1 MSDVCPVGVVRSPRS
16 AGEGSWG
23 GTVSRIELYEEVF
36 EPSATDGLDEFSHI
50 EVIYSFHEITEVCR
64 ESLHPRGNTS
74 WPRIGILAQRHPER
88 PNHLGLSVCELLHVD
103 GLKLT
108 VRELDAFDGSPVLD
122 IKPYRQAFAPRGEV
136 REPRWSRELMM
147 DYY

>member
-1 MSDVCPVGVVRSPRS
+1 MGRCSGRRSRLQVH
-16 AGEGSWG
+16 ERG
-23 GTVSRIELYEEVF
+23 GRVSRESQD
-36 EPSATDGLDEFSHI
+36 PTQQR
-50 EVIYSFHEITEVCR
+50 R
-64 ESLHPRGNTS
+64 EAARL
-74 WPRIGILAQRHPER
+74 QRHPQR

-122 IKPYRQAFAPRGEV
+122 VKPYRQAFGPRGEV